1 MRYYM
6 TTINI
11 FERMYNVGDNEFWTH
26 KGQSAMTHKIWSKI
40 AILLFT
46 VNTISYISF
55 GSNYS
60 INHEINLF
68 YIIILSIWI
77 LEIVSFV
84 MIFESSHLLLRRHA
98 IIYTKPKSNLFWFHI
113 WSLPKECNGSSIQ
126 YKSHLRYQPWV
137 IPSLV

>member
-1 MRYYM
+1 MLVIMSFEHTKVSQQWHIKSEVKSQYFLSFQ
-6 TTINI
+6 TTVSH
-11 FERMYNVGDNEFWTH
+11 RNVW
-26 KGQSAMTHKIWSKI
+26 
-40 AILLFT
+40 
-46 VNTISYISF
+46 VISMWN
-55 GSNYS
+55 NYS